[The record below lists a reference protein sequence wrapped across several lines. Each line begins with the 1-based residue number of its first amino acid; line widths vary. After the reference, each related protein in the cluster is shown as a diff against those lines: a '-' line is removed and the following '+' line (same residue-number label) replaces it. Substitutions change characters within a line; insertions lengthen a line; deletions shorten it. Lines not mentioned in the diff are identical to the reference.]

1 MTTTTRTH
9 HPASPTGRDSFGRLL
24 LAEWTKLRSVRR
36 WVLGLLAAAV
46 LTIVISLLAAAGSGT
61 DANQEPNFVVGPDGQ
76 PVVDDFH
83 FVHRSLSGD
92 GSVTARVLTQENSH
106 QWAGAG
112 VMLKQST
119 VSGSPYAAIMVT
131 PRHGVRLRSNFTTD
145 LPGGADTVPR
155 WLRLTR
161 SGTSVTGYES
171 ADGVAWRKVGTVDL
185 HGLPQSVEIGL
196 FVSSPPDVV
205 IERQAGS
212 TSVGGRPTSGTAT
225 FDNVRVEAAQ
235 PQQSASWANENVG
248 RSPARGEATEMGGT
262 FTVTGSG
269 EIAPNPPPDDV
280 VQISLFGAFVG
291 LMAIVAV
298 GVLFITSEYKRAMIR
313 TTFAASPRRGRVL
326 AAKAIVIG
334 VATFAVGMVASVT
347 AFVLAQPILRENGFA
362 PPAFPRPSLSEGP
375 VLRAVVG
382 TAAFLAVVAVFSL
395 GVGALLR
402 RSAGAI
408 SAVIALLVLPVIIA
422 SVLPLPAARWLMR
435 VTPAGGFAIQRA
447 KEPTEALV
455 EPWSLIGPWTGFGVL
470 CAYAAVS
477 LAVAFWLLRGRD
489 A

>member
-1 MTTTTRTH
+1 MATTARTYR
-9 HPASPTGRDSFGRLL
+9 PAAPTGRDSFGRLL

-36 WVLGLLAAAV
+36 WVLGLLAAAG
-46 LTIVISLLAAAGSGT
+46 LTILISLLSAAGSGT
-61 DANQEPNFVVGPDGQ
+61 DANQEPAFVVGPDGQ

-83 FVHRSLSGD
+83 FVHQPLSGD
-92 GSVTARVLTQENSH
+92 GSVTARVRTQEHSH

-119 VSGSPYAAIMVT
+119 TSGSPYAAIMVT
-131 PRHGVRLRSNFTTD
+131 PGHGVRLRSNFTTD
-145 LPGGADTVPR
+145 LPGSAGTVPR
-155 WLRLTR
+155 WLRLAR
-161 SGTSVTGYES
+161 SGTSVSGYES
-171 ADGVAWRKVGTVDL
+171 ADGVAWREVGRVDL
-185 HGLPQSVEIGL
+185 PGLPQSVEIGL

-212 TSVGGRPTSGTAT
+212 TSVGSRPTFGAAT
-225 FDNVRVEAAQ
+225 FDNVQVEAARPRQ
-235 PQQSASWANENVG
+235 GATWANEDVG
-248 RSPARGEATEMGGT
+248 RSKAGGEATEVGGT

-269 EIAPNPPPDDV
+269 EIAPDQLPDDV

-291 LMAIVAV
+291 LMAVVAV
-298 GVLFITSEYKRAMIR
+298 AVLFITSEYKRGMIR

-334 VATFAVGMVASVT
+334 AASFAVGLVASVT
-347 AFVLAQPILRENGFA
+347 AFLLAQPILRENGFG

-382 TAAFLAVVAVFSL
+382 TAALLAVTAVFSL
-395 GVGALLR
+395 GAGAILR

-408 SAVIALLVLPVIIA
+408 SAVIALLLLPVIIA
-422 SVLPLPAARWLMR
+422 SVLPLSAARWLML

-447 KEPTEALV
+447 KEPTEMLV
-455 EPWSLIGPWTGFGVL
+455 EPWAMIGPWTGFGVL
-470 CAYAAVS
+470 CAYAAVT
-477 LAVAFWLLRGRD
+477 LAVAFWLLRRRD